1 MFVGKIS
8 NRLIMLNYILK
19 VYKRYFFNQCL
30 DDVIH
35 PENENMLPL
44 ILLSRPTQNSLRNVV
59 YCIISY
65 IKEVNT
71 SVRHMDLFFLTIYS
85 LMKAF
90 VLFNLV

>member
-1 MFVGKIS
+1 
-8 NRLIMLNYILK
+8 MLNYILK
-19 VYKRYFFNQCL
+19 VYKRYLFNQCL

-35 PENENMLPL
+35 LENENMLPL

-65 IKEVNT
+65 IEEVNT
-71 SVRHMDLFFLTIYS
+71 SVRNTHGSCLTIYS